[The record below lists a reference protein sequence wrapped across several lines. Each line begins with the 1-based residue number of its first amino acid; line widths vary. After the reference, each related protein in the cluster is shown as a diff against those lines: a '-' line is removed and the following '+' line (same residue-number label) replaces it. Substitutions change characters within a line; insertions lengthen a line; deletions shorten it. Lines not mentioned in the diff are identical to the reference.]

1 MRPASIIQFERLYL
15 ASLGVVIIQSAAA
28 YFVVREAFDR
38 MPAGAD
44 MPPGMGGMF
53 SGIMIGSILVGLLF
67 SVGIPLLLWWL
78 AARKRTEVAKWL
90 LLAISVLSVLAWF
103 GSLVMLLV
111 MPGEVA
117 QDLAGFASLQAGL
130 VAIDGV
136 SEALGVAALV
146 FLFRRDAT
154 EWFRTATPNVNADLF
169 R

>member
-15 ASLGVVIIQSAAA
+15 ASLAVVIVQSVAA
-28 YFVVREAFDR
+28 YFIVREAFGR

-53 SGIMIGSILVGLLF
+53 SGIMIGSMIVGLLF
-67 SVGIPLLLWWL
+67 SVGIPLLLMWL
-78 AARKRTEVAKWL
+78 AARKRIEIAKWL
-90 LLAISVLSVLAWF
+90 LLAISVLSVLAWL
-103 GSLVMLLV
+103 GSLVMLLL

-117 QDLAGFASLQAGL
+117 QELAGFRDWQAGL

-136 SEALGVAALV
+136 GEALGVAALV

-154 EWFRTATPNVNADLF
+154 EWFRAAAPNVNADVF